1 MINTTFASDKF
12 QMKQLLTISFLFS
25 ILSGLAQI
33 DQPALGWVFDDTNV
47 SRIDIIIDQDSLDE
61 LLLEENWYENHE
73 YPSDMYFSRNGQVD
87 TMLNVGFRLR
97 GNTSRAAW
105 KKSFKIAIN
114 SFTSG
119 RRFYGL
125 KKLNLNSEH
134 NDPSIAR
141 SKLNWDL
148 LRENGMPSSRV
159 AHTEFYVNDE
169 YKGLYINVE
178 HINDDFL
185 ELRYGNNG
193 GNLYKCL
200 WPADLNYI
208 SSNPDDYKL
217 MEGDR
222 RVYELKTNEDEDD
235 YSDLAHFIDVL
246 NNASDADFYCELSKV
261 FDIEDFLEVLA
272 IDVLTGNWD
281 GYSFNKNNYYLYH
294 NPETDRFQYIPYDLD
309 NTLGIDFFGED
320 WTQRN
325 IYEWSPTWN
334 YLPLYERLM
343 QNDEA
348 KDIYSYF
355 INQIIEQLSQGTF
368 SESIDDL
375 RDLIAPYAEDDIYR
389 TLDYG
394 FTYQEFWDSYDQDIP
409 YEHVDS
415 GLKPF
420 YINRNNSATN
430 QLDLQNIAPIIRYIQ
445 LDDHVI
451 QVPITVKAFIEDET
465 IPAEVLAIYTFN
477 GGAEESL
484 MLFDDG
490 QHGDGEA
497 MDGWYANEFAAF
509 QEAGILE
516 IQISAEDA
524 DQQVRITPCVPIQFS
539 IEVSSPLL
547 INEFMAKN
555 DNTIQDNTGSYSD
568 WVEIYNNSGES
579 INLSDYYLSDDLGN
593 ATKWAF
599 SDVDIDPLGYYLV
612 WCSGEPT
619 NGENHASFK
628 LSADG
633 EDVALFRETDGF
645 SLLIDGLSFGVQ
657 TADISYGRE
666 TDADPNWVF
675 FNIPTPGTAN
685 GVGLGV
691 EESENNESSISVY
704 PNPYSDQTSIY
715 NSSDK
720 SMTVDVFDISGK
732 RLHHFIVL
740 AGEQF
745 EYQDNDEAGV
755 RILKWITEDKVGAL
769 RVVKLQ

>member
-1 MINTTFASDKF
+1 
-12 QMKQLLTISFLFS
+12 MKQLFTISLLLLV
-25 ILSGLAQI
+25 LSGKAQI
-33 DQPALGWVFDDTNV
+33 NQPDKGWVFEDSTV

-61 LLLEENWYENHE
+61 LLLEENWYEDHE
-73 YPSDMYFSRNGQVD
+73 YPADMFFTRNGQTD
-87 TMLNVGFRLR
+87 TVLNVGFRLR
-97 GNTSRAAW
+97 GNTSRDAW

-119 RRFYGL
+119 RRYNGL
-125 KKLNLNSEH
+125 KKLNLNGEH

-148 LRENGMPSSRV
+148 LRENEMPSTRTS
-159 AHTEFYVNDE
+159 HTEFYINDE

-200 WPADLNYI
+200 WPANLHYI

-217 MEGDR
+217 MAGDR
-222 RVYELKTNEDEDD
+222 RVYELKTNEEEDD

-246 NNASDADFYCELSKV
+246 NNTSNANLYCELSKI
-261 FDIEDFLEVLA
+261 FDIEDFLEILA

-281 GYSFNKNNYYLYH
+281 GASFNKNNFYLYH

-309 NTLGIDFFGED
+309 NTLGIDWFGED

-325 IYEWSPTWN
+325 IYDWSPSWE
-334 YLPLYERLM
+334 YLPLYERIM
-343 QNDEA
+343 QNEEA

-355 INQIIEQLSQGTF
+355 INQIIEQFSQDGF
-368 SESIDDL
+368 SGNIDDL
-375 RDLIAPYAEDDIYR
+375 RDMIAPYAEDDIYR

-394 FTYQEFWDSYDQDIP
+394 FTYQDFLDSYDQNIP

-415 GLKPF
+415 GIKPF
-420 YINRNNSATN
+420 YVDRSNSATN

-445 LDDHVI
+445 IDSNVI
-451 QVPITVKAFIEDET
+451 QVPITVKAFVEDESVPT
-465 IPAEVLAIYTFN
+465 EVLAIYNFN
-477 GGAEESL
+477 GADGSI

-490 QHGDGEA
+490 QHGDGDA
-497 MDGWYANEFAAF
+497 LDGWYANEVGNF

-516 IQISAEDA
+516 LQISAEDE
-524 DQQVRITPCVPIQFS
+524 DQQVRLTPCVPIQFS

-555 DNTIQDNTGSYSD
+555 DNTIQDNTGNYSD
-568 WVEIYNNSGES
+568 WVEIFNNSGES
-579 INLSDYYLSDDLGN
+579 INLVDYYLSDDLGD

-599 SDVDIDPLGYYLV
+599 PEVDIDPLGYYLI

-633 EDVALFRETDGF
+633 EDVALFRDTDGF
-645 SLLIDGLSFGVQ
+645 SLLIDGLSFGQ
-657 TADISYGRE
+657 QSADISYGRE

-675 FNIPTPGTAN
+675 FSIPTPGSAN
-685 GVGLGV
+685 GVGLGIV
-691 EESENNESSISVY
+691 ESDNAKNSISVY
-704 PNPYSDQTSIY
+704 PNPYSGQTSIY

-720 SMTVDVFDISGK
+720 SMTINVYDISGK
-732 RLHHFIVL
+732 RLQQFIVL
-740 AGEQF
+740 AGERF
-745 EYQDNDEAGV
+745 EYQDNDEVGV
-755 RILKWITEDKVGAL
+755 RILKWMSQDKVGAL

>member
-1 MINTTFASDKF
+1 
-12 QMKQLLTISFLFS
+12 MKKIFTLALLFS
-25 ILSGLAQI
+25 ILSGNAQI
-33 DQPALGWVFDDTNV
+33 GQPELGWIFDDSNI

-61 LLLEENWYENHE
+61 LLLEENWYLDHE
-73 YPSDMYFSRNGQVD
+73 YPADMFFTRNGLTD
-87 TMLNVGFRLR
+87 TILNVGFRLR
-97 GNTSRAAW
+97 GNTSRQAW

-119 RRFYGL
+119 RRYYGL
-125 KKLNLNSEH
+125 KKINLNGEH

-148 LRENGMPSSRV
+148 LRENEMPSTRTS
-159 AHTEFYVNDE
+159 HTEFYVNDE

-200 WPADLNYI
+200 WPANLHYI

-222 RVYELKTNEDEDD
+222 RVYELKTNEEEDD

-246 NNASDADFYCELSKV
+246 NNTSSANLYCELSKV

-281 GYSFNKNNYYLYH
+281 AYSFNKNNYYLYH

-309 NTLGIDFFGED
+309 NTLGVDWFGVD

-325 IYEWSPTWN
+325 IYDWSPSWD

-343 QNDEA
+343 QNEEA
-348 KDIYSYF
+348 KNIYSFF
-355 INQIIEQLSQGTF
+355 INQIIEQFSQGSF
-368 SESIDDL
+368 FGSIDDL
-375 RDLIAPYAEDDIYR
+375 RDLIAPYAEVDIYR

-394 FTYQEFWDSYDQDIP
+394 FTYQDFLNSFDQNIP

-415 GLKPF
+415 GIKPF
-420 YINRNNSATN
+420 YASRNNSASN

-445 LDDHVI
+445 IDTNLI
-451 QVPITVKAFIEDET
+451 QVPITVKAFVEGES
-465 IPAEVLAIYTFN
+465 IPTEVLAIYNFN
-477 GGAEESL
+477 GADGSVT
-484 MLFDDG
+484 LFDDG
-490 QHGDGEA
+490 QHGDGDA
-497 MDGWYANEFAAF
+497 LDGWYANEIGNF

-516 IQISAEDA
+516 VQISAEDEN
-524 DQQVRITPCVPIQFS
+524 QQVRLTPCEPIQFS
-539 IEVSSPLL
+539 IELSSPLL

-555 DNTIQDNTGSYSD
+555 DTTIEDNTGSYSD
-568 WVEIYNNSGES
+568 WAEIYNNSGES
-579 INLSDYYLSDDLGN
+579 VNLGDFYLSDDLGD

-599 SDVDIDPLGYYLV
+599 ADVDIDPFGYYLV
-612 WCSGEPT
+612 WCSGEPA

-633 EDVALFRETDGF
+633 EDVALFRDTDGF
-645 SLLIDGLSFGVQ
+645 SLLIDGLSFGEQ

-675 FNIPTPGTAN
+675 FTIPTPNSAN
-685 GVGLGV
+685 GVGLGID
-691 EESENNESSISVY
+691 ESEKANRFISVY
-704 PNPYSDQTSIY
+704 PNPYSGQTNIY
-715 NSSDK
+715 NSSGK
-720 SMTVDVFDISGK
+720 SMTVHVYDISGK
-732 RLHHFIVL
+732 LLEHFIVPTG
-740 AGEQF
+740 AQF
-745 EYQDNDEAGV
+745 EYWDNDEAGV
-755 RILKWITEDKVGAL
+755 RILKWMTEDGVGAL